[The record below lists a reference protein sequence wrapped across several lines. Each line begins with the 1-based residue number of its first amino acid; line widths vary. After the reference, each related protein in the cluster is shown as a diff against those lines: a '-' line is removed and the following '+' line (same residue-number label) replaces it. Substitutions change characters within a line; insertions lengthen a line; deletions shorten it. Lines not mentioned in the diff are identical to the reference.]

1 MARLDDGFSTQIT
14 FGSFSSV
21 NLWEKEVTPPGMS
34 AGGANETTTMRNT
47 TYRTKAPKKL
57 ISLDDMELNVAYDPA
72 IYGDI
77 IAMLGKNQQITV
89 TFSDDSSLT
98 FWGWVDAFKPGSI
111 QEGSQPTASITIICS
126 NEDDSEPAVETAPS
140 YGAGS

>member
-1 MARLDDGFSTQIT
+1 MPRLDDGFSTTIT
-14 FGSFSSV
+14 FATYSTV
-21 NLWEKEVTPPGMS
+21 MLWEKEVTPPGMS
-34 AGGANETTTMRNT
+34 AGGANETTTMRNV

-72 IYGDI
+72 IYDDI
-77 IAMLGKNQQITV
+77 ISMLGKNQQITV
-89 TFSDDSSLT
+89 TFSDESSLT

-126 NEDDSEPAVETAPS
+126 NENNADPAVETAPV
-140 YGAGS
+140 YAAGS